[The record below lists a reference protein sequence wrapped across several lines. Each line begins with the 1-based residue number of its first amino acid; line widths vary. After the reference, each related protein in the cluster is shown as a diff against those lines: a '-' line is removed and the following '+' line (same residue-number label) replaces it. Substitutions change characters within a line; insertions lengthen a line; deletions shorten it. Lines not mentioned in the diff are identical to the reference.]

1 MLRILSHQDTA
12 EIKALLSRSQLQ
24 DEQVNRS
31 VREIVDRVRE
41 EGDEALLAFTHK
53 FDHVR
58 LEAGNLKVTRE
69 EIDAA
74 YAEADP
80 DYLEALSR
88 AAHNI
93 RRYHEKQVRQTW
105 IQFEPDQALGQMIR
119 PLARVG
125 VYVPGGTAGYPSSVL
140 MNILPAKVA
149 GVPEIVMVTPPGPD
163 GRVSCPL
170 SLVAA
175 DIAGVDKIYK
185 VGGAQA
191 IAALA
196 YGTKTIPAVDK
207 IIGPGNI
214 YVANAKR
221 QVFGH
226 VGIDM
231 IAGPSEV
238 LVIADESANP
248 SHVAADLLSQAEHD
262 PQAAAILVTCS
273 RNLAQ
278 QVAKE
283 AEAQA
288 SQRSRRDILSQSL
301 GKHGAIVVTETLE
314 QAVALSNRVA
324 PEHLELA
331 VTNPFELLGLVENAG
346 AVFLGH
352 HTPEPV
358 GDYYAGPNHV
368 LPTSGT
374 ARFFSPLSVD
384 DFVKKTSLI
393 HYTPQALR
401 AAAQYVIDLAKGE
414 GLDAHANAVAVRIQT
429 EEA

>member
-1 MLRILSHQDTA
+1 MLRILSHQDTDQ
-12 EIKALLSRSQLQ
+12 IQALLSRSQLQ
-24 DEQVNRS
+24 DEQINRS
-31 VREIVDRVRE
+31 VREIVDRVRA
-41 EGDEALLAFTHK
+41 EGDAALLAYTHK
-53 FDHVR
+53 FDRVR
-58 LEAGNLKVTRE
+58 LEAKDLRVSRE

-80 DYLEALSR
+80 NYVEALRR

-105 IQFEPDQALGQMIR
+105 IHFEPDQALGQMIR

-140 MNILPAKVA
+140 MNVLPAKVA

-163 GRVSCPL
+163 GRVSCTL
-170 SLVAA
+170 SLIAA
-175 DIAGVDKIYK
+175 DIAGVDRIYK
-185 VGGAQA
+185 IGGAQA
-191 IAALA
+191 VAALA
-196 YGTKTIPAVDK
+196 YGTETIPAVDK
-207 IIGPGNI
+207 IVGPGNI

-248 SHVAADLLSQAEHD
+248 VHVAADLLSQAEHD
-262 PQAAAILVTCS
+262 PYAAALLVTCS
-273 RNLAQ
+273 RTLAQ

-283 AEAQA
+283 AAAQA
-288 SQRSRRDILSQSL
+288 ETRSRRDILAQSL
-301 GKHGAIVVTETLE
+301 SKHGAIVVTDTLE

-331 VTNPFELLGLVENAG
+331 VANPFELLGLVENAG
-346 AVFLGH
+346 AVFLGR

-393 HYTPQALR
+393 HYTPQALA
-401 AAAQYVIDLAKGE
+401 AAAQDVITLAKGE
-414 GLDAHANAVAVRIQT
+414 GLDAHAHAVAVRLQM